1 MHLFFFPVCASDPFG
16 TLDPFGNGTFSSG
29 EGFAD
34 FSQMS
39 KVKVTRKA
47 TVLLKMYLQILFL
60 TVTFQLTT
68 HFC

>member
-1 MHLFFFPVCASDPFG
+1 MDPFG
-16 TLDPFGNGTFSSG
+16 SGAFSSG

-47 TVLLKMYLQILFL
+47 TVLLKMYVQILFFKDVRRL
-60 TVTFQLTT
+60 YRFN
-68 HFC
+68 